1 MNASTVLH
9 TAGTPVNTNN
19 TPLTVQSGW
28 NWLGYTAQGVQ
39 SVTQAFS
46 GLQPVNGD
54 LLKDQSSFATFDNGS
69 WNGSLTAVQPG
80 KAYIY
85 QSKAATPKT
94 FTYPQVAAPSG
105 AQNYNLRSMAY
116 TSAVSAFNPVSP
128 NMYEHNMNVIA
139 IVKDG
144 TETLT
149 DVELG
154 AFVGS
159 ECRGTH
165 TANDNGVIFLTIAG
179 EQNGTVVD
187 LKVAKANS
195 EIINVS
201 QTLVFTIDA
210 LTGTLASPYVIQ
222 IEGTGINDV
231 SAGKIRLY
239 PNPVKEELMIDFGKL
254 TVENVEDVEIYDI
267 SGKKINN
274 YQVSNNSYQL
284 KINVSS
290 LPAGVYFAKV
300 GNYREKF
307 VKK

>member
-46 GLQPVNGD
+46 GLQPINGD
-54 LLKDQSSFATFDNGS
+54 LLKDQTTFATFDNGS
-69 WNGSLTAVQPG
+69 WSGSLTAVQPG

-94 FTYPQVAAPSG
+94 FTYPQVVAPSS
-105 AQNYNLRSMAY
+105 APNYNLHNMTYA
-116 TSAVSAFNPVSP
+116 SAASAFNPVSP
-128 NMYEHNMNVIA
+128 NKYEHNMNVIA

-144 TETLT
+144 EVTLT
-149 DVELG
+149 DIELG
-154 AFVGS
+154 AFVGN
-159 ECRGTH
+159 ECRGTRA
-165 TANDNGVIFLTIAG
+165 ANENGVIFLTIAG
-179 EQNGTVVD
+179 EQSGTVVD
-187 LKVAKANS
+187 LKVAKANN

-201 QTLVFTIDA
+201 QTLVFTVDA

-222 IEGTGINDV
+222 LEGAGIHDV
-231 SAGKIRLY
+231 SADKITLY
-239 PNPVKEELMIDFGKL
+239 PNPVKEVLIVDFGKL
-254 TVENVEDVEIYDI
+254 TVENVEIYDI

-274 YQVSNNSYQL
+274 SQFSILNSQL

-290 LPAGVYFAKV
+290 LPAGVYFVKA